1 MDYNT
6 LSARESLTRA
16 DAFGKKLELDGNFI
30 LTSPFT
36 YRYNCIAY
44 AMGMQDRWI
53 DGANLPW
60 HWWPPVHKSMD
71 VSDLIE
77 AFRFFGFEECGMDDS
92 IDTEYDKVALYCN
105 ADGWTHAARVV
116 GDGIYHSKFGASY
129 DGTHSGGD
137 VLQAQYGNPF
147 IIMRRR
153 KADAHLTEDRKG
165 IAPGVIHTNI
175 QVMIGGQY
183 DHIVAYGGKT
193 YLGEQGHEVQIVGGK
208 VEFV

>member
-16 DAFGKKLELDGNFI
+16 DAFGKKLEHDGNFM

-44 AMGMQDRWI
+44 AMGMQDRWV

-60 HWWPPVHKSMD
+60 HWWPPVHKGMD

-92 IDTEYDKVALYCN
+92 LDIEYDKVALYCN
-105 ADGWTHAARVV
+105 AEGWTHAARVV
-116 GDGIYHSKFGASY
+116 GNGVYHSKFGASY
-129 DGTHSGGD
+129 DGTHSNGD
-137 VLQAQYGNPF
+137 VLEAQYGNPF

-153 KADAHLTEDRKG
+153 KADAHLTDDRKG

-175 QVMIGGQY
+175 QVMINGQY
-183 DHIVAYGGKT
+183 DHIVAYAGKT
-193 YLGEQGHEVQIVGGK
+193 YLGEQGHEVHIVGGK